1 MNKHNKTLINE
12 EVTFNNKEELV
23 SVTDTRGVIVYANPD
38 FCRVAGYEQIEL
50 VGQNHNMVRHP
61 DMPKAAFADMW
72 EKLKNKQSWRGA
84 VKNRCKD
91 GRYYWVDAFVTP
103 VYECGELSGFQ
114 SVRTVLRPEFRASAE
129 KIYQQ
134 LNAGKHRPDSL
145 ALNLKLRHAVNIAL
159 GLGITGLAFW
169 QPALAVLSIMF
180 PYIIF
185 KQELLALGS
194 YIGSTT
200 KQYDSISRYVFS
212 GRGTTSVIDFKTK
225 LYEGK
230 IKTILGRIVDS
241 TEMLSKRVS
250 SLQGASNSA
259 KEGAQKEVQELLLVS
274 SAMEEMSTSI
284 SEVAKNTT
292 NTSEKVERV
301 HVDCRSA
308 TDSMSKTMGRVS
320 ALANDVA
327 ESAQAATELV
337 SEAERIGSVIHE
349 IQGIA
354 DQTNLLALNAA
365 IEAARAGEHGRGF
378 SVVADEVRALSN
390 RTHIATE
397 QIQSSVSE
405 IQSTLVKWSEVML
418 KGKEAA
424 DHCVSETTATR
435 DMVFKVYD
443 EVSAISD
450 LAIHISAASEEQ
462 SMVSKEIAKNIVNI
476 NDTANENLKQADIVG
491 DESSSIDERTEALT
505 SMVLTFGVQN

>member
-1 MNKHNKTLINE
+1 M
-12 EVTFNNKEELV
+12 
-23 SVTDTRGVIVYANPD
+23 
-38 FCRVAGYEQIEL
+38 
-50 VGQNHNMVRHP
+50 VGKNHNMVRHP

-72 EKLKNKQSWRGA
+72 EKLKNRQSWRGA

-103 VYECGELSGFQ
+103 VYDRGELTGYQ
-114 SVRTVLRPEFRASAE
+114 SVRTVLKPEFRASAE

-134 LNAGKHRPDSL
+134 LNAGTHRPDTL
-145 ALNLKLRHAVNIAL
+145 ALNFKLRHTTNIAL
-159 GLGITGLAFW
+159 GLAATGLAFW
-169 QPALAVLSIMF
+169 QPAFAAITILL

-185 KQELLALGS
+185 KQEMLKMGTYVS
-194 YIGSTT
+194 NTT
-200 KQYDSISRYVFS
+200 KKYDSISRYVFS
-212 GRGTTSVIDFKTK
+212 GRGSASVIDFNTK
-225 LYEGK
+225 LYDGR

-241 TEMLSKRVS
+241 TELLSKRVL
-250 SLQGASNSA
+250 SLQGASNNA
-259 KEGAQKEVQELLLVS
+259 KEGAQREVHELLLVS
-274 SAMEEMSTSI
+274 SAMEEMTASI

-292 NTSEKVERV
+292 NTSQKVEQV

-308 TDSMSKTMGRVS
+308 TDSMSKTMERVS
-320 ALANDVA
+320 SLANDVA
-327 ESAQAATELV
+327 ESAEAATELV
-337 SEAERIGSVIHE
+337 TEAARIGSVIHE

-424 DHCVSETTATR
+424 DNCVTETTETR

-476 NDTANENLKQADIVG
+476 NDTANGNLRQADIVG
-491 DESSSIDERTEALT
+491 DESSSIGERAEALS

>member
-1 MNKHNKTLINE
+1 MNKHNQTIINE
-12 EVTFNNKEELV
+12 EVTFSNEEELV
-23 SVTDTRGVIVYANPD
+23 SVTDTRGVIIYANPA
-38 FCRVAGYEQIEL
+38 FCRVAGYKESEL
-50 VGQNHNMVRHP
+50 VGKNHNMVRHP

-72 EKLKNKQSWRGA
+72 EKLKNRQSWRGA

-103 VYECGELSGFQ
+103 VYDSGELTGFQ
-114 SVRTVLRPEFRASAE
+114 SVRTVLKPEFRTNAE

-134 LNAGKHRPDSL
+134 LNTGKHRPDTV
-145 ALNLKLRHAVNIAL
+145 ALNFKLRHATNIAL

-169 QPALAVLSIMF
+169 QPALAIFSIAL

-185 KQELLALGS
+185 KQELLSLGA
-194 YIGSTT
+194 YIGRTT
-200 KQYDSISRYVFS
+200 QQYDSISRYVYS
-212 GRGTTSVIDFKTK
+212 GRGSTSVIDFNTK

-241 TEMLSKRVS
+241 TQMLSNRVS
-250 SLQGASNSA
+250 SLQGASDTA
-259 KEGAQKEVQELLLVS
+259 KEGAEQEVQELLLVS
-274 SAMEEMSTSI
+274 SAMEEMSASI

-292 NTSEKVERV
+292 NTSEKVEQV

-308 TDSMSKTMGRVS
+308 TDSMSKTMERVS

-327 ESAQAATELV
+327 NSAQAATELV
-337 SEAERIGSVIHE
+337 TEAERIGSVIHE

-424 DHCVSETTATR
+424 DSCVSETTATR

-491 DESSSIDERTEALT
+491 DESSSINERSSALT
-505 SMVLTFGVQN
+505 SMVLTFGVQK

>member
-1 MNKHNKTLINE
+1 MAKRNQTLVNE
-12 EVTFNNKEELV
+12 EVTFRDDEELV
-23 SVTDTRGVIVYANPD
+23 SVTDTRGVILYANPA
-38 FCRVAGYEQIEL
+38 FCRVAGYEESEL
-50 VGQNHNMVRHP
+50 VGENHNMVRHP

-72 EKLKNKQSWRGA
+72 EKLKNRQSWRGA

-103 VYECGELSGFQ
+103 VYDQGELTGFQ
-114 SVRTVLRPEFRASAE
+114 SVRTVLKPEFRSSAE

-134 LNAGKHRPDSL
+134 LNTGKHRPDTF
-145 ALNLKLRHAVNIAL
+145 ALNFKLRHATNII
-159 GLGITGLAFW
+159 LGITVTGLAFW
-169 QPALAVLSIMF
+169 QPALAAITILL

-185 KQELLALGS
+185 KQEMLTVGS
-194 YIGSTT
+194 YIGKATE
-200 KQYDSISRYVFS
+200 KYDSISRYVYS
-212 GRGTTSVIDFKTK
+212 GRGSVSVIDFNTK
-225 LYEGK
+225 LYEGR

-241 TEMLSKRVS
+241 TELLSKRVV
-250 SLQGASNSA
+250 SLQGASNNA
-259 KEGAQKEVQELLLVS
+259 KEGAQREVHELLLVS
-274 SAMEEMSTSI
+274 SAMEEMTASI
-284 SEVAKNTT
+284 AEVAKNTT
-292 NTSEKVERV
+292 NTSQKVEQV
-301 HVDCRSA
+301 HIDCRSA
-308 TDSMSKTMGRVS
+308 TDSMSKTMERVS
-320 ALANDVA
+320 SLANDVA
-327 ESAQAATELV
+327 ESAEAATELV
-337 SEAERIGSVIHE
+337 TEAERIGSVIHE

-390 RTHIATE
+390 RTHVATE

-418 KGKEAA
+418 KGKNAA
-424 DHCVSETTATR
+424 DNCVTETTETR

-462 SMVSKEIAKNIVNI
+462 SMVSREIAKNIVNI
-476 NDTANENLKQADIVG
+476 NDTANGNLRQADIVG
-491 DESSSIDERTEALT
+491 DESSSIGERAEALS
-505 SMVLTFGVQN
+505 SMVLTFGVQK